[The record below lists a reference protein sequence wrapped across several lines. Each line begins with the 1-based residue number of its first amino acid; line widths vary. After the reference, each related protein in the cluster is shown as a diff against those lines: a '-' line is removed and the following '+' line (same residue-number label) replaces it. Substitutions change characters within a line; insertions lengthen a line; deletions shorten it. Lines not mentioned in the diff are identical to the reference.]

1 MFFLF
6 MFFLLGTTVSF
17 FVRFSCVLGSDMYP
31 ETFVEVLFTNCI
43 TLLGVATFA
52 VVIGSASSLV
62 ANMDQGSGL
71 NQHNQFEV

>member
-1 MFFLF
+1 
-6 MFFLLGTTVSF
+6 
-17 FVRFSCVLGSDMYP
+17 MYP